1 MTITF
6 IDQDTGNFVD
16 LAIDEQGRLQVVVA
30 SGITLEGDINVD
42 EVDISSLPGTSEA
55 DIAAIKAAV
64 EILDNFISGSEGQ
77 VDVVSLG
84 RTFEKD
90 NDTGAGAIS
99 FNVTASG
106 DRRLT
111 SISLHFDTAPISS
124 GILSITLNANVGAA
138 YDTLLVSETMSGV
151 SNFLFAPDYDLFL
164 ETNDAIDVAYD
175 NSDGRTY
182 GVQVTMEIV

>member
-55 DIAAIKAAV
+55 DIAAIKTAV

-151 SNFLFAPDYDLFL
+151 SNF
-164 ETNDAIDVAYD
+164 
-175 NSDGRTY
+175 
-182 GVQVTMEIV
+182 